1 MEIIDELLPITTTD
15 EAKRASRGWSNDM
28 SPEAVAGRLQK
39 LAQLYRAWNSLN
51 PNACSVD
58 RLPLDKH

>member
-1 MEIIDELLPITTTD
+1 MKSTNTTN

-39 LAQLYRAWNSLN
+39 LAQLYRAWKQLN
-51 PNACSVD
+51 PNACSAA
-58 RLPLDKH
+58 RLPLRND